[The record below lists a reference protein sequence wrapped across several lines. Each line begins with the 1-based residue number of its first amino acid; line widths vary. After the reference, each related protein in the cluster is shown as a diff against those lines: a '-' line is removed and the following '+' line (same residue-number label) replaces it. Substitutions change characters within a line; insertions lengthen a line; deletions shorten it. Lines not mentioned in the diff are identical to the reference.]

1 MAEVQ
6 IRPTLKFIKLGY
18 VAIVLLIG
26 AAAWFGLSY
35 EDPPMPWV
43 PAVAALL
50 LFWPMSKHMRRQ
62 STRLIIS
69 GDKLR
74 YEAGFLSKSTRTISL
89 AKVQDV
95 SVHQT
100 LWQRMTGT
108 GDLSIETAGESSR
121 LTVTNIDNPQKIAD
135 EIHQASETAARD
147 GLSPGAPRG
156 QIK

>member
-1 MAEVQ
+1 MAEVV

-26 AAAWFGLSY
+26 AAAWFGLSFQ
-35 EDPPMPWV
+35 DPPMPWM

-50 LFWPMSKHMRRQ
+50 LLWPLSKHLRRQ
-62 STRLIIS
+62 STRLVIT

-100 LWQRMTGT
+100 VGQRMTGT

-121 LTVTNIDNPQKIAD
+121 LTVFNIDSPQKVAD
-135 EIHQASETAARD
+135 EIHDASETMARD
-147 GLSPGAPRG
+147 SLPPGAAKG
-156 QIK
+156 QTT

>member
-1 MAEVQ
+1 MTEVL

-18 VAIVLLIG
+18 VAVMVLIG
-26 AAAWFGLSY
+26 VAAWFGLSY
-35 EDPPMPWV
+35 QEPRMPWV
-43 PAVAALL
+43 PAVVALL
-50 LFWPMSKHMRRQ
+50 ILWPITKTIRQ
-62 STRLIIS
+62 LSTKLIIT

-100 LWQRMTGT
+100 LGQRMTGT

-121 LTVTNIDNPQKIAD
+121 LTVRSIDSPQKVAD
-135 EIHQASETAARD
+135 EIHMASEAAVRD
-147 GLSPGAPRG
+147 NLPPGAPKG
-156 QIK
+156 QIR